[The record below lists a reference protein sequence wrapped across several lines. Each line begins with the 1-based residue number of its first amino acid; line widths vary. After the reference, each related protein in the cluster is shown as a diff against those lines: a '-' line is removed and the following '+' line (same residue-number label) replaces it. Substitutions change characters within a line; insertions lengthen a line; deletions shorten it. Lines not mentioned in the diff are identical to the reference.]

1 MKPIRLIR
9 SRTVALP
16 IDNIDTDV
24 IIPARFLKVTTREGL
39 GRWLFANWR
48 YDGAGKPKL
57 DFVLN
62 RPEAAGAAILV
73 AGDNFGCGSS
83 REHAPWALLD
93 HGFRAVVSTGIA
105 SIFRANALKNGLLPV
120 VVEPEYH
127 ARLVESAG
135 CEATIDLEARTITTA
150 SGGSARFPIEPFDR
164 HCLLQGI
171 DHLTFLIRQE
181 EAIATYERRAASG
194 AGHDARTG
202 S

>member
-1 MKPIRLIR
+1 MERFRTIC
-9 SRTVALP
+9 SRTVVLP

-48 YDGAGKPKL
+48 YDGSGAPKD
-57 DFVLN
+57 DFILN
-62 RPEAAGAAILV
+62 APSAAGAQILV

-93 HGFRAVVSTGIA
+93 FGIRAVVSTQIA

-120 VVEPEYH
+120 VVDAEFH
-127 ARLVESAG
+127 RRLVDEPG
-135 CEATIDLEARTITTA
+135 GEVTIDLEAQTIVNSSKA
-150 SGGSARFPIEPFDR
+150 SAAFPIDPFDR

-171 DHLTFLIRQE
+171 DHLTFLLEQE
-181 EAIATYERRAASG
+181 GAIAAYESRTASRG
-194 AGHDARTG
+194 
-202 S
+202 